1 MEPFDRIEDV
11 YPPGRP
17 RLAVAIAYE
26 ASQEAFQLLVQALY
40 ESVSIAASVVV
51 FFIVAASPWLAVA
64 YLFAATNPRIIE
76 EHWFL
81 AFFICYSVV
90 YLIKLLASAVL
101 DLLNRVAE
109 RIWGRAYIRRIP
121 RWLITGH
128 LRRATRDM
136 TWSMSQVKKAFN
148 VIKSVLEYFKKT
160 EEELVCELCHNLN
173 SYHREISMSYFK
185 VLQNRDNCTTCAII
199 SAGVGRFGL
208 LA

>member
-1 MEPFDRIEDV
+1 MEPFDHIQDV
-11 YPPGRP
+11 RHPESR
-17 RLAVAIAYE
+17 RLAVSIAYE

-51 FFIVAASPWLAVA
+51 FFIVAASPWLVVA

-90 YLIKLLASAVL
+90 YLIKFLVSAAL
-101 DLLNRVAE
+101 DLFNRVAE

-128 LRRATRDM
+128 LRRTTRDL
-136 TWSMSQVKKAFN
+136 TWSMSQVNKAF
-148 VIKSVLEYFKKT
+148 
-160 EEELVCELCHNLN
+160 
-173 SYHREISMSYFK
+173 
-185 VLQNRDNCTTCAII
+185 
-199 SAGVGRFGL
+199 
-208 LA
+208 